1 MILMKFTQCIII
13 DIFYL
18 GLTTSKG
25 TLILL
30 EPQRLEGYEVCQM
43 S

>member
-1 MILMKFTQCIII
+1 MKCAQYISIEILC
-13 DIFYL
+13 L

-25 TLILL
+25 AMLL
-30 EPQRLEGYEVCQM
+30 MEPQRLEGYEVCKM